1 MVLLQQVVIC
11 LSGTINNVSSSDWL
25 RKSECVLYVA
35 ATSRTSTITFGTTL
49 FTSVYHIPVN
59 LIRSEYSRPQVQ
71 WRLRMTF
78 SSGNTNSIY
87 SFGFFK
93 VIYDQ
98 YRGVFSHIIEDPNS
112 ADYTLSSNFDGSGN
126 SRVIITIVSQNT
138 PTHINVNIA

>member
-1 MVLLQQVVIC
+1 LLGN
-11 LSGTINNVSSSDWL
+11 LSAGGTINDVSSSDWL
-25 RKSECVLYVA
+25 RKSECVLYIA
-35 ATSRTSTITFGTTL
+35 ATSRTSSTTLGTTL
-49 FTSVYHIPVN
+49 YTSVYHIPVN
-59 LIRSEYSRPQVQ
+59 LIRIEYSRPQIQ
-71 WRLRMTF
+71 WRLLMEF

-98 YRGVFSHIIEDPNS
+98 NRGSFFQSIEEPNS
-112 ADYTLSSNFDGSGN
+112 ADFTLSSNFDGAGS

>member
-1 MVLLQQVVIC
+1 MYI
-11 LSGTINNVSSSDWL
+11 
-25 RKSECVLYVA
+25 A

-49 FTSVYHIPVN
+49 YTSVYHIPVN
-59 LIRSEYSRPQVQ
+59 LIRSEYNRPQVQ
-71 WRLRMTF
+71 WRLRMAF

-98 YRGVFSHIIEDPNS
+98 YRALFTHIIEYPNS
-112 ADYTLSSNFDGSGN
+112 ADYTLSSNWDGTGSN
-126 SRVIITIVSQNT
+126 RVIITIVSQNT

>member
-1 MVLLQQVVIC
+1 M
-11 LSGTINNVSSSDWL
+11 
-25 RKSECVLYVA
+25 
-35 ATSRTSTITFGTTL
+35 TFGTTL

-59 LIRSEYSRPQVQ
+59 LIRSEYNRPQVQ
-71 WRLRMTF
+71 WRLRMAF

-98 YRGVFSHIIEDPNS
+98 YRGVFSQSIEEPNS
-112 ADYTLSSNFDGSGN
+112 ADYTLSTNFDGSGG